1 MYRIIEGRGTGKTRR
16 LMEEAKKCQGTIVCY
31 NPKAME
37 EKAKAY
43 GIVGITF
50 ISYTEF
56 LGHGRGRE
64 AGTFFIDEMECF
76 ARAAVAYSGVLGNFG
91 GYTLSLE

>member
-43 GIVGITF
+43 GIVGVTF
-50 ISYTEF
+50 IGYTEF
-56 LGHGRGRE
+56 LGGRGRE
-64 AGTFFIDEMECF
+64 AGTFFIDEMEGF
-76 ARAAVAYSGVLGNFG
+76 SRAAVAYSGVLGNFG